1 MIYRFGTFTLDPQTY
16 ELLSDDEVVA
26 VEPQVFSLLIHLIEN
41 REHVVSKEELTE
53 VVWDGRIVSEATL
66 SSRINAARRAVGD
79 NGKEQAVIKTVPRR
93 GFRFVAKI
101 LQDVAVQSSGQI
113 STLDE
118 KTKSEPV
125 SDAPIEI
132 RERPVIAVL
141 PFDNMS
147 GDPDQ
152 EYFADGMTED
162 IITALSKHR
171 WLRVIARNSTFG
183 YKGRALDIRKIAS
196 ELGASYV
203 VEGSVRRSGQRL
215 RITAQLIDAAT
226 GDHLWAERYDR
237 DLEDIFDLQEE
248 ITDTIVGRIEPE
260 LGAAER
266 HRVERKPRT
275 NLQAWDCYHLG
286 MSNFY
291 KFTVEGNFEAQRLL
305 KRSFELDPEFGDA
318 YAWWAYAVVLGM
330 VYWDT
335 EPGDAL
341 LDEAQAAANQALAID
356 DQNAV
361 FYMIMARTA
370 LARRDYT
377 GSLAG
382 NEVAVRLN
390 PTLAVAHCAM
400 GDALAYEGRFE
411 ESIGQF
417 EKAIALSPHDPQVW
431 AFLTYGAL
439 ALIFK
444 EDFETALEWTERASV
459 IPNRQYWTLAHMAV
473 ALAHLDRPDEAAQTV
488 ARLLAENPDF
498 SGAFAEKKLF
508 IIKRPEQLALYMD
521 GLRKAGVPE

>member
-275 NLQAWDCYHLG
+275 NLQA
-286 MSNFY
+286 
-291 KFTVEGNFEAQRLL
+291 
-305 KRSFELDPEFGDA
+305 
-318 YAWWAYAVVLGM
+318 
-330 VYWDT
+330 
-335 EPGDAL
+335 
-341 LDEAQAAANQALAID
+341 
-356 DQNAV
+356 
-361 FYMIMARTA
+361 
-370 LARRDYT
+370 
-377 GSLAG
+377 
-382 NEVAVRLN
+382 
-390 PTLAVAHCAM
+390 
-400 GDALAYEGRFE
+400 
-411 ESIGQF
+411 
-417 EKAIALSPHDPQVW
+417 
-431 AFLTYGAL
+431 
-439 ALIFK
+439 
-444 EDFETALEWTERASV
+444 
-459 IPNRQYWTLAHMAV
+459 
-473 ALAHLDRPDEAAQTV
+473 
-488 ARLLAENPDF
+488 
-498 SGAFAEKKLF
+498 
-508 IIKRPEQLALYMD
+508 
-521 GLRKAGVPE
+521 